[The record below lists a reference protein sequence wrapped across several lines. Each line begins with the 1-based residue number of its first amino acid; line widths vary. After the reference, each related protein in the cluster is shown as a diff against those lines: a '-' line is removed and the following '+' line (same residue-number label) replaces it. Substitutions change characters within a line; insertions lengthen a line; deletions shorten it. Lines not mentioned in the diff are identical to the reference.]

1 MKYPFAYQIAQSAV
15 IIFALLI
22 ITIAAPAQ
30 QVVSAKAGLVP
41 FIEGKAFLGSDV
53 PFSPKDFV
61 QMENGQILYT
71 KQGRAEVL
79 LTPDIYFRLDE
90 YSSLRMEQNRLKDT
104 QLALEQGA
112 ALIEVVQEARE
123 NPIKVCFP
131 TGVVE
136 IKRVGLY
143 RLDVKAHEFRVYG
156 RSALIA
162 IGNKKATIKN
172 GRMARLEGNFQQIEF
187 DVNIS
192 DPLLEWAARRSF
204 DLFLATAETRR
215 QMHWRPISLGWL
227 MNYNYRKSF
236 YSELFFDHWSDPNW
250 MQQEEEA
257 ERRARAEEEEKAL
270 RDALENAGR
279 DR

>member
-15 IIFALLI
+15 IIFYLLMI
-22 ITIAAPAQ
+22 AIAAPAQ
-30 QVVSAKAGLVP
+30 QVVSAKAGLVQ
-41 FIEGKAFLGSDV
+41 FTEGKVFLGSDV

-61 QMENGQILYT
+61 QMQNGQILYT

-112 ALIEVVQEARE
+112 ALIEVVQKARE
-123 NPIKVCFP
+123 NPIKVRFP

-136 IKRVGLY
+136 IKSVGLY

-156 RSALIA
+156 GAALIA
-162 IGNKKATIKN
+162 IGNIKATIRN
-172 GRMARLEGNFQQIEF
+172 GRMARLEGNFQPMEF
-187 DVNIS
+187 DVNAS
-192 DPLLEWAARRSF
+192 DPLHEWAARRSF
-204 DLFLATAETRR
+204 NLFLATAETRQ
-215 QMHWRPISLGWL
+215 QMHWKPISLGWL
-227 MNYNYRKSF
+227 MNYDYRKSF
-236 YSELFFDHWSDPNW
+236 YSKLFFDHQSNPLW

-257 ERRARAEEEEKAL
+257 ERRTRAAEEEKAL
-270 RDALENAGR
+270 RDALEKAGR